1 MTPRERLIT
10 PSLMKTSLNE
20 LAHSLVRELA
30 MAGRKVAIYGPNHP
44 MSTKALEKPFL
55 ELEHIFRVKRGINF
69 HLQNG
74 RLYVLNFRLKE
85 SVFTDEIVQ
94 YMQIQE
100 IPSLLIDRA
109 ITIADFN
116 RWMDRFVRRVNL
128 KDRDQHMSNWL
139 SKAGIQS
146 VEINTERVV
155 KMFESFR
162 HYRGDVD
169 GDFSI
174 KTIIANTIGDSPETL
189 ADILLRGQS
198 ALDERSIDLDLD
210 LVNYIVPERVASISI
225 SALSEMIQKA
235 ETAAVSGDDST
246 KLRCQALNRLLDYHP
261 KKAAVAQSR
270 SGSTASTAGF
280 TGVTSNAVE
289 GARSEAAEKVTL
301 VASRVKQGLVN
312 DISSSAFADDFS
324 RLLRTGQAG
333 LAVTVFCDL
342 IDAMKHGDS
351 AVRQKSLELTLAV
364 SRNLNYLS
372 ESGLVESA
380 CEKLRDIFKGHTET
394 YELADVVLEL
404 SVGAILNRSFSQG
417 AKLVSLISGRRRF
430 TFSGIEYDSIAI
442 RRIADGLSRPQVIDL
457 LIDELI
463 RADHAVANLLRDI
476 IIGIGTEAMA
486 MALSK
491 IISHPIRQVRQ
502 QSLRILAEL
511 GKSSLSVF
519 CQAINDD
526 SLFVRDSGRREL
538 PDARWYIVRNSIFV
552 LGSLRDPYAI
562 AALRLRISDSD
573 VRVRREI
580 VSALEK
586 IGGDDAVDML
596 TMMAE
601 DSDKE
606 IREAAVATF
615 GLVASQDSVPLL
627 IDLVKRIPSL
637 AHRIIPALGKI
648 GGEGAENY
656 LLTLLDDTD
665 QQSQMLGGGNSREEI
680 RLAVVKALGQ
690 IGNPKAITR
699 IKEFQGSLSATQKI
713 FFKNSPLQKAITEI
727 LSRK

>member
-1 MTPRERLIT
+1 MITRQRLIT
-10 PSLMKTSLNE
+10 PSLMKTSLND
-20 LAHSLVRELA
+20 LAHSLVRELV

-44 MSTKALEKPFL
+44 MTTKALEKPFL
-55 ELEHIFRVKRGINF
+55 EIEHIFRFKQCINF

-74 RLYVLNFRLKE
+74 RLHVLNFRLKE

-100 IPSLLIDRA
+100 IPSLLIDRSV
-109 ITIADFN
+109 TIAEFN
-116 RWMDRFVRRVNL
+116 RFMDRLVRRVNL
-128 KDRDQHMSNWL
+128 KDRDQHFSNWL
-139 SKAGIQS
+139 SKQGIQS

-155 KMFESFR
+155 RMFESFR
-162 HYRGDVD
+162 QYRGDVD

-174 KTIIANTIGDSPETL
+174 KTIIANTLGDSPETL

-198 ALDERSIDLDLD
+198 ALDERAIDFDLDM
-210 LVNYIVPERVASISI
+210 VNYVIPERVASVSI
-225 SALSEMIQKA
+225 SVLSEKIDKA
-235 ETAAVSGDDST
+235 NSAASGGDESA
-246 KLRCQALNRLLDYHP
+246 KLLYQALNRLLDYHP
-261 KKAAVAQSR
+261 QKNAVTLTPKDAPVKP
-270 SGSTASTAGF
+270 ASF
-280 TGVTSNAVE
+280 TSMTSNAIE
-289 GARSEAAEKVTL
+289 GARSEAADKVEL
-301 VASRVKQGLVN
+301 IVSKIKSGSVS
-312 DISSSAFADDFS
+312 DISSASFADDFT
-324 RLLRTGQAG
+324 RLLRTGQSG
-333 LAVTVFCDL
+333 MAVAVLNDL
-342 IDAMKHGDS
+342 LTAMQQNDS

-364 SRNLNYLS
+364 FRHLDHTADKSLID
-372 ESGLVESA
+372 SA
-380 CEKLRDIFKGHTET
+380 CETLRTIFSNHTET

-404 SVGAILNRSFSQG
+404 AVKSILNRSFAQG
-417 AKLVSLISGRRRF
+417 AKLVALVSGRRRF

-442 RRIADGLSRPQVIDL
+442 KRIADGLSRPEVIDL
-457 LIDELI
+457 LIDELV
-463 RADHAVANLLRDI
+463 RADHASTTLLRDI
-476 IIGIGTEAMA
+476 FVGVGTEAVA
-486 MALSK
+486 MALSR
-491 IISHPIRQVRQ
+491 IISHPMRQVRQ
-502 QSLRILAEL
+502 QALRILAEL

-526 SLFVRDSGRREL
+526 TLFVRESGRREL
-538 PDARWYIVRNSIFV
+538 PDARWYVVRNSIFV

-562 AALRLRISDSD
+562 SALRLRISDHD

-596 TMMAE
+596 VMMAE

-615 GLVASQDSVPLL
+615 GLVATADSVPLL
-627 IDLVKRIPSL
+627 IDLVKRIPTL
-637 AHRIIPALGKI
+637 AYRVISALGKI
-648 GGEGAENY
+648 GGETAEAY
-656 LLTLLDDTD
+656 LFGLLDDSD
-665 QQSQMLGGGNSREEI
+665 QQSLMIAGGISREEI

-699 IKEFQGSLSATQKI
+699 IKEMQNSLSTTQKM